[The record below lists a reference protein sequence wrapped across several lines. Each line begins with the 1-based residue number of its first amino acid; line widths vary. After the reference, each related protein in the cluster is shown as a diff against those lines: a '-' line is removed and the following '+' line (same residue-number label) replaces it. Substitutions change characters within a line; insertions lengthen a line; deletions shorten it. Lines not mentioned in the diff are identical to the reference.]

1 MEVLVVGGGPAGATA
16 AHRLAQH
23 GHEVRLVEASPDRAK
38 PCGGGIP
45 MAYVEAYDLPEDAI
59 ECRVKTLHFHAPSG
73 RVATCELGDGA
84 YLAMVDR
91 LAFDRALRARAV
103 EAGAELL
110 IGRVAVLRVDESG
123 VAATVRSGGGREES
137 VRADVVIGAD
147 GVNSVVGPL
156 TGAPAPPYLVTGQYR
171 IERPPSSPVDA
182 DGHVHIYYMPELSSS
197 AYGWLFPRRDHLDLG
212 VAARPDEASRI
223 WRGLDAAR
231 AWLPADMQDAEITGR
246 TAWRIPMLPR
256 KRLTAD
262 RVILVGDA
270 AGLVAPL
277 TGEGIAYAMQSGAL
291 AARIL
296 SAEPGDLSAS
306 RLASYEHEWNE
317 AHRRSWGVM
326 RTLERQFRGAP
337 WRREALVDFFSDPYV
352 RRFVVSAYATRKLP
366 HRPNRF
372 FAKAVAVAL
381 GCLAKRCLVRHPR
394 CDEDDNGSP

>member
-38 PCGGGIP
+38 PCGGGVP
-45 MAYVEAYDLPEDAI
+45 MAYVEAYDLPADAI
-59 ECRVKTLHFHAPSG
+59 ECRVRTLHFHAPSG

-84 YLAMVDR
+84 YLAMVNR
-91 LAFDRALRARAV
+91 LALDRALRARAV

-110 IGRVAVLRVDESG
+110 TGRVTAVRVDESG
-123 VAATVRSGGGREES
+123 ITATIRSGDGRGEPL
-137 VRADVVIGAD
+137 RAEAVVGAD
-147 GVNSVVGPL
+147 GVNSVVGSL
-156 TGAPAPPYLVTGQYR
+156 TGTPAPPYLVTGQYR
-171 IERPPSSPVDA
+171 LRRPPSSPVDA

-197 AYGWLFPRRDHLDLG
+197 AYGWLFPGRDHLDLG
-212 VAARPDEASRI
+212 VAARRGEASRI
-223 WRGLDAAR
+223 WQSLDAAR
-231 AWLPADMQDAEITGR
+231 AWLPADLQDAEVTGR

-262 RVILVGDA
+262 RTILVGDA

-291 AARIL
+291 AARVL
-296 SAEPGDLSAS
+296 AAEPEDLNAS
-306 RLASYEHEWNE
+306 RLADYEDEWNE
-317 AHRRSWGVM
+317 AHRKSWGVM
-326 RTLERQFRGAP
+326 RTLERLFQGAA

-352 RRFVVSAYATRKLP
+352 RRFVVSAYATRRLP

-372 FAKAVAVAL
+372 YAKTAAVAL
-381 GCLAKRCLVRHPR
+381 GCLAKRCLVRHPKP
-394 CDEDDNGSP
+394 EEEAPE